1 MIGNRLFSAMGIG
14 GGIRQCHHKCR
25 PMLVLQWKKNAAVK
39 VFTYGVFL
47 FRFYN
52 VADNSGKI

>member
-52 VADNSGKI
+52 VADNS